1 MYTYFYWIR
10 GIYISYIKEKFLQSH
25 IAYFFLLS
33 SFLTFGYNY
42 NYILFSYFFS
52 HLNILHYFFIILL
65 HFLYVYLFLK
75 NRAFSHKP
83 K

>member
-42 NYILFSYFFS
+42 NYILFSYFF
-52 HLNILHYFFIILL
+52 LI
-65 HFLYVYLFLK
+65 
-75 NRAFSHKP
+75 
-83 K
+83 